1 MSPLPSVARL
11 PTGRDILRQM
21 IDIMHMHYLFP
32 TASSLHPALS
42 CHRKAM
48 VC

>member
-11 PTGRDILRQM
+11 PTSRDILRQM
-21 IDIMHMHYLFP
+21 IDIMHVNYLFS
-32 TASSLHPALS
+32 TTSSLHPALS